1 MKVRKT
7 IRKEIGDAKFC
18 IIVEARDKSKKE
30 QMAIVLR
37 FVDKDGIVRER
48 FFGLVHVSETS
59 AQTLRKEIY
68 FVLSNHTL
76 NIHGEMQM
84 QLMKQ

>member
-7 IRKEIGDAKFC
+7 IREEIGDATFC
-18 IIVEARDKSKKE
+18 IIVDEPCNESKKE

-48 FFGLVHVSETS
+48 FFGLVHVFKTHK
-59 AQTLRKEIY
+59 L
-68 FVLSNHTL
+68 
-76 NIHGEMQM
+76 
-84 QLMKQ
+84 